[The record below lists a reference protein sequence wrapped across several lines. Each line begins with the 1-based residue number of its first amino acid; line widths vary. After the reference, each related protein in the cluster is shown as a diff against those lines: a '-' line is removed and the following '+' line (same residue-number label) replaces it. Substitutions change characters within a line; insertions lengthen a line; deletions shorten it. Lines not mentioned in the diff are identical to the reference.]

1 MNSNKSDLTLL
12 AQKSTFE
19 YEQIQTSEN
28 LKEKGQVFTPVLIAK
43 YMANQFDLSYS
54 HFNILDPGA
63 GTGILTAA
71 ICNRIARECNEKKI
85 INITAYEDDKAVL
98 HFLNQN
104 LEDIKDRIEEIGH
117 ELNFQIIN
125 KNFIYDNYLM
135 LDSKDLF
142 NSIPKRFNI
151 IISNPP
157 YYKVSKSDRLSQLM
171 AEIVHG
177 QPNIY
182 MFFLAISSKLLSNNG
197 QMVFITPRSFC
208 SGLYFKK
215 FRKWLLNTVNLS
227 SVHIFK
233 SRNETFSN
241 KVLQETII
249 TKFEKKA
256 DKDTI
261 SISESN
267 KSDIM
272 SSISFEAKADIVIN
286 PKDREKII
294 CIPTNNEDVEIIK
307 IMRDMDN
314 TIMDLGYKI
323 STGPVVSF
331 RNKKNLLFAEN
342 SNQNIAIPL
351 IWMNNLKDYSVVF
364 PLKDFKKPQYLKLC
378 EKTEKLI
385 LPNKNYVLVKRFSS
399 KEQKKRIY
407 ASCYFSEKYD
417 YPYITFE
424 NHLNYIKNA
433 KNYISKKEVLGIMA
447 YLNSTFVDNYFRTIN
462 GNTQVNAK
470 EIENLPFPKL
480 NEIQA
485 IGEHLEVINNSLNQK
500 MIDEIIS
507 KILNFGKIQYK
518 ES

>member
-227 SVHIFK
+227 S
-233 SRNETFSN
+233 
-241 KVLQETII
+241 
-249 TKFEKKA
+249 
-256 DKDTI
+256 
-261 SISESN
+261 
-267 KSDIM
+267 
-272 SSISFEAKADIVIN
+272 
-286 PKDREKII
+286 
-294 CIPTNNEDVEIIK
+294 
-307 IMRDMDN
+307 
-314 TIMDLGYKI
+314 
-323 STGPVVSF
+323 
-331 RNKKNLLFAEN
+331 
-342 SNQNIAIPL
+342 
-351 IWMNNLKDYSVVF
+351 
-364 PLKDFKKPQYLKLC
+364 
-378 EKTEKLI
+378 
-385 LPNKNYVLVKRFSS
+385 
-399 KEQKKRIY
+399 
-407 ASCYFSEKYD
+407 
-417 YPYITFE
+417 
-424 NHLNYIKNA
+424 
-433 KNYISKKEVLGIMA
+433 
-447 YLNSTFVDNYFRTIN
+447 
-462 GNTQVNAK
+462 
-470 EIENLPFPKL
+470 
-480 NEIQA
+480 
-485 IGEHLEVINNSLNQK
+485 
-500 MIDEIIS
+500 
-507 KILNFGKIQYK
+507 
-518 ES
+518 